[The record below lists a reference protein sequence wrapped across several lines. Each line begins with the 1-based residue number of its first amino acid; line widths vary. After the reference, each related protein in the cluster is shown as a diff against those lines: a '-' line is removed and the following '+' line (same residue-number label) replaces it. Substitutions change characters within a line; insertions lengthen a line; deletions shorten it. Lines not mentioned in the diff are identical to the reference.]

1 MNGIEILLTY
11 VMLGMIAFLLQIWY
25 LRKYDG
31 GLDLADLMRSIG
43 MSLIWPVTAVIG
55 IVVLCEEGN
64 DTIILKSYKDIKE
77 LKQKNKGYDN

>member
-25 LRKYDG
+25 LRKHDG
-31 GLDLADLMRSIG
+31 GLDLADLIRSIG

-64 DTIILKSYKDIKE
+64 DTILLKSYKDIKE
-77 LKQKNKGYDN
+77 LKQKNKGYEN